1 MIGPSGIT
9 VSVGGTVTTISLAG
23 AGQVVAL
30 VTGSN
35 DLVDAST
42 ETGPVQLVS
51 SGSNNTLIGGA
62 GDDLLVGG
70 SGANSLV
77 GGAGDDTLVSS
88 GGDDTLV
95 GGSGNAMF
103 QINPGH
109 DPLVIGGSG
118 TNTLDFSIA
127 SLLITLNL
135 GLESGQ
141 TQIVDSNNDEVSP
154 RGQV

>member
-1 MIGPSGIT
+1 IS
-9 VSVGGTVTTISLAG
+9 TIPLAG
-23 AGQVVAL
+23 AGRVAAL

-35 DLVDAST
+35 DGVDAGAAT
-42 ETGPVQLVS
+42 DPVQLVS

-62 GDDLLVGG
+62 GGDLLVAG

-77 GGAGDDTLVSS
+77 GGAGDDTLVSN

-95 GGSGNAMF
+95 GGSGNTSF

-118 TNTLDFSIA
+118 TNSLDFSIA
-127 SLLITLNL
+127 N
-135 GLESGQ
+135 Q
-141 TQIVDSNNDEVSP
+141 
-154 RGQV
+154 